1 MYGISYSKQAKTCRN
16 VSEDLDTTD
25 KNTPRSKNNLE
36 QNFKVRCIVNIQ
48 TVLSKN
54 R

>member
-25 KNTPRSKNNLE
+25 KNNLE